1 LIERQSETEVTR
13 EKKYLVASE
22 VHRLNEQTEIG
33 LVLVCCQCR
42 HCRQRGRV
50 TIGRRS
56 QSGSAACIKLGKK
69 S

>member
-1 LIERQSETEVTR
+1 MERQSEAEVTR

-22 VHRLNEQTEIG
+22 VHRSNEPTEIG

-42 HCRQRGRV
+42 QRERV
-50 TIGRRS
+50 AIGRRS